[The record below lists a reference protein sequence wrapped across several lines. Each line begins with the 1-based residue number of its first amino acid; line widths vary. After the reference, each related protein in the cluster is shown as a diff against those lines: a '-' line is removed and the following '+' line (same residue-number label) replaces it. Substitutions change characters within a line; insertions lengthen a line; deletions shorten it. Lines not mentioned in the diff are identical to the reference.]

1 MLMYILRNKTQVQTS
16 GEDVLEIVKRWQTVP
31 ENIKSQIND
40 LYVNVQQEDFCQKGI
55 VPMTLQGRYSHFS
68 HAIQKTEKKT
78 SKVSK
83 KTCISETNSGG
94 FKRRK
99 RQPKSKKR
107 KENVNTELGA
117 DYLV

>member
-1 MLMYILRNKTQVQTS
+1 MLMCILRNKTQVQTS

-68 HAIQKTEKKT
+68 HAMQKTEKRLPRFPRKPAFLKQIQEGLKEERDNP
-78 SKVSK
+78 KV
-83 KTCISETNSGG
+83 
-94 FKRRK
+94 
-99 RQPKSKKR
+99 R
-107 KENVNTELGA
+107 KEKKM
-117 DYLV
+117 